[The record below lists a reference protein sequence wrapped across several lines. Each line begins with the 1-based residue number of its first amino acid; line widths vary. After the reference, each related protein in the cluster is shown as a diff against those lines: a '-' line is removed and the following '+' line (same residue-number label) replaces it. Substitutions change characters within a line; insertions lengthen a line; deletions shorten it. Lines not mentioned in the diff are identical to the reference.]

1 MIHGSLLGEA
11 AYKQKH
17 LFFTLGRSLC
27 EKEYLWKIVKIW
39 GFFLEVFFKW
49 IPISLVLRYR
59 SRKQN
64 PHNVTTRPHTDKY
77 IP

>member
-27 EKEYLWKIVKIW
+27 EKENCEDLR
-39 GFFLEVFFKW
+39 VFFG
-49 IPISLVLRYR
+49 SFF
-59 SRKQN
+59 
-64 PHNVTTRPHTDKY
+64 
-77 IP
+77 